1 MRGYDYFDY
10 LEIINHQAWAFAS
23 SHASGSLVREPV
35 EIDTGNWSIPV
46 AEAARRFAQSEPEPD
61 KFRRALWLYTVGLGH
76 VTQTQHYEGSTAI
89 QTTQATLGSWG
100 AEIDDLHATGIR
112 LSEEV
117 SQRAFQVREML
128 DAALADA
135 WHRLI
140 AGVGV
145 HLPAQTCEKIDLP
158 AAAAPVVQSG
168 WSRTARDAVQ
178 VPDRRPGGQRKW
190 KDKTEAD
197 RMARDRR
204 KIEKSIVAMT
214 FSAHEGDRELL
225 RALAAASR
233 ASDTARLARIARTLG
248 LLCSGPQ
255 SG

>member
-10 LEIINHQAWAFAS
+10 LEVVNHEAWVFES
-23 SHASGSLVREPV
+23 RASGSLVREAV
-35 EIDTGNWSIPV
+35 KIDTGKWCIPV
-46 AEAARRFAQSEPEPD
+46 VEVARKFAQSGPELERP
-61 KFRRALWLYTVGLGH
+61 KRSLWLYTVGLGD
-76 VTQTQHYEGSTAI
+76 VTHTLHHEGSAAI
-89 QTTQATLGSWG
+89 HTTQAKLGTWS
-100 AEIDDLHATGIR
+100 AEIDDLHAQGIR
-112 LSEEV
+112 LSEEM
-117 SQRAFQVREML
+117 SQRAIRARDML
-128 DAALADA
+128 DAAAADA
-135 WHRLI
+135 WHRLM